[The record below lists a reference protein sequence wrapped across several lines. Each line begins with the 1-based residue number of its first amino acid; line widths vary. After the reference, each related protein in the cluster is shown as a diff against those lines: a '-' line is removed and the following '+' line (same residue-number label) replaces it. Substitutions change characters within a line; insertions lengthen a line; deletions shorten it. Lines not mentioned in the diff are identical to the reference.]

1 MLYMYKRV
9 IVILCFLI
17 KVLQFLLLVLV
28 LQPTSNWYEVRVEGF
43 FSSYGYPIVPATFVQ
58 ISILSHIEL
67 SCSYK

>member
-17 KVLQFLLLVLV
+17 EVLQFLLLVLV
-28 LQPTSNWYEVRVEGF
+28 LQPTSNWYEVRVEVF
-43 FSSYGYPIVPATFVQ
+43 FSSYRYPIVPATFVQ